1 MAIVPDTKNWTWV
14 LERPCPDC
22 GFVAETFEPADAPAR
37 IRANGARWREL
48 LAHPN
53 VLQRPNDSTWS
64 ALEYGCHV
72 RDVFRLFNS
81 RLVRMMT
88 EDGPHFANWDQD
100 VTAIEERYSE
110 QDPSVVADEIE
121 VAAEALAV
129 SFSKVTPA
137 DHERTGFRSDGAAF
151 TIGSFARYLMHD
163 PLHHVW
169 DVEQAYGN

>member
-1 MAIVPDTKNWTWV
+1 M

-22 GFVAETFEPADAPAR
+22 GFVAETFDPSDAPAS
-37 IRANGARWREL
+37 IRANGARWTEL
-48 LAHPN
+48 LAHPK
-53 VLQRPNDSTWS
+53 VAQRPNDSTWS

-72 RDVFRLFNS
+72 RDVFRLFNT
-81 RLVRMMT
+81 RLVRMMS

-110 QDPSVVADEIE
+110 QDPSTVADEIE

-129 SFSKVTPA
+129 SFSKVTDA
-137 DHERTGFRSDGAAF
+137 DQERTGFRSDGAAF
-151 TIGSFARYLMHD
+151 TVGSFARYLMHD

-169 DVEQAYGN
+169 DVEQGYGN

>member
-1 MAIVPDTKNWTWV
+1 MPIVPDDKNWTWV
-14 LERPCPDC
+14 LERPCRDC
-22 GFVAETFEPADAPAR
+22 GFVAENFEPADTPSS
-37 IRANGARWREL
+37 IRANAVRWQEL

-53 VLQRPNDSTWS
+53 VRLRPNDSTWS

-72 RDVFRLFNS
+72 RDVFRLFNH
-81 RLVRMMT
+81 RLERMLD
-88 EDGPHFANWDQD
+88 EDAPQFANWDQD

-110 QDPSVVADEIE
+110 QNPAV
-121 VAAEALAV
+121 VAAELAEAAEV
-129 SFSKVTPA
+129 LATTFERVTLG

-169 DVEQAYGN
+169 DVEQGYDN